1 MIEMKREDEGADF
14 KPLTTFD
21 HPYPATKVMWSP
33 TSYTGSTNELLATTG
48 DYLRI
53 WSYDQEKKHVELK
66 SLLNNNRHTGIAHIL
81 STVFRLTT
89 NLDYCAP
96 LTSFDWSD
104 EDPSMLGTCS
114 IDTTCTMW
122 DVTVRDPAQCIV
134 CSCVVFRNCVPRRN
148 SSLMIRKC
156 MTLRLQ
162 LEGRMCLEPLAQ
174 MDQ

>member
-1 MIEMKREDEGADF
+1 MIEMKREEEGADF
-14 KPLTTFD
+14 KQLTTFD

-53 WSYDQEKKHVELK
+53 WSYDEEKKSVTLK
-66 SLLNNNRHTGIAHIL
+66 SLLNNNRHT
-81 STVFRLTT
+81 
-89 NLDYCAP
+89 DYCAP

-122 DVTVRDPAQCIV
+122 DVTVRW
-134 CSCVVFRNCVPRRN
+134 F
-148 SSLMIRKC
+148 LMS
-156 MTLRLQ
+156 LQ
-162 LEGRMCLEPLAQ
+162 LMFTCLSQKLCPKTQLIAHDKEVYDIAFAAGGAHVFGTVGADGSVRMFDLRC
-174 MDQ
+174 DH